1 MSGKSKSNSFHTM
14 SFGNKLKFDSNFT
27 GIGLETARDLA
38 SRGAKVILACRN
50 ISKGSSALQDIQQTT
65 GNKKLAVKK
74 LDLSSMES
82 VRQFAGDI
90 IQNEKRY
97 GNRRKC
103 VQ

>member
-1 MSGKSKSNSFHTM
+1 MANSNQTISIPWVLVTSEVWLWPH
-14 SFGNKLKFDSNFT
+14 T

-38 SRGAKVILACRN
+38 SRGARVILACRN
-50 ISKGSSALQDIQQTT
+50 ISKGNSALQDIQQTT

-90 IQNEKRY
+90 IQNEKR
-97 GNRRKC
+97 
-103 VQ
+103 